1 MANTDVPR
9 QPDAPFDLTILYM
22 EDARSW
28 CEYLFDIF
36 QPYEVYQNSEE
47 ITNFP
52 SHETT
57 LNNIKESRVVI
68 VIVSPVFLD
77 HIDPLLHQYT
87 DQVVALLCGVSVDD
101 LKCIETSIPSSKNW
115 KIVEALSGQRNITQV
130 TLKLLDGMD
139 SDTEELEEGGDYIP
153 MTGPEP
159 EETYLPMEG
168 RIKPTDDIYLPMV
181 GGNIQEPEDEYTTM
195 GDTMAPLVEDVYEPM
210 TSRVPEDTYEIIPSG
225 KGPRMPPGMRAH
237 EFAPKR
243 PAYINEHIKSNT
255 QYSEGTFITPSTV
268 RSGTSE
274 PLFIIFTTLQIS
286 TRPEDLYKALFKS
299 SRGTFNVVAIVVNQC
314 TLRINRLPEGIIRGS
329 VTVEV
334 LHNSKP
340 IATLQLTVQGPMD
353 VMSDLLR
360 TITNPF
366 EFMCE
371 ALNISPADSNTLD
384 NVLFEH
390 CNKHLPHEGAESF
403 HRVYLT
409 TQETE
414 QDSPTSEVP
423 TVLHFAAKY
432 GLKMMCSM
440 LLNLPG
446 AYQAMKT
453 KNCNGDTPSV
463 LAEKSGDESLKE
475 FLENYLELAGS
486 EGIQHPDE
494 IGGAF
499 ETDRPS
505 YVYMTGDVSKKQ
517 HTPYVNKAGIKMKSD
532 YDRPF
537 PVPIPAGSSPFMRD
551 DTIKSLVSGNEN
563 DIYDYYDNQTC
574 NFQRDEDEDD
584 DDENGADYEDLEEQN
599 DDLPPSRLPPKP
611 ASLTS
616 SPSPKEDTEVMGNVR
631 ITPMEELNRTP
642 KSNIDAGIP
651 KDQQALI
658 DLQNMVKNNQLSVED
673 AVSQFKDLQRQ
684 DQLSFRESGTMRDS
698 VAAKKSSSNFNFFKK
713 KKDVFYSFSEIL
725 REKRG
730 QSTFYTGSQ
739 DANGVA
745 ARGAGN
751 VSTPARKLRT
761 RSDPVAVGRDP
772 QWLPSIPERYASKVT
787 THNKLSTSKSVGVG
801 VYDKPR
807 AYQMQDRYVEG
818 VPSPTLSPT
827 AGRTADRF
835 NQHEDLYNRPIST
848 VSTLTSGSRTTTL
861 ASAPNVASLAAA
873 ASSFTLPIFSYDENK
888 TMMAGTGS
896 RNSTLST
903 GSRDSSYGSAAEPEI
918 DESEADPASAPPPSV
933 ARRGGENRKTSKGNA
948 PAAIP
953 TSSKA
958 PAAIPASSAA
968 TGQDHVDYDQLPM
981 PSRDAP
987 PPPRGDVRRSSDP
1000 TSPPPQ
1006 KPRPQPRPQ
1015 PRPRRVP
1022 PQTENR

>member
-848 VSTLTSGSRTTTL
+848 VSTLS
-861 ASAPNVASLAAA
+861 
-873 ASSFTLPIFSYDENK
+873 
-888 TMMAGTGS
+888 TGS

-933 ARRGGENRKTSKGNA
+933 ARRGGENRKTSKGNKRFSTRFENDYIDKPLPPIPSRAKA

>member
-713 KKDVFYSFSEIL
+713 KKEEKIVQIIL
-725 REKRG
+725 
-730 QSTFYTGSQ
+730 
-739 DANGVA
+739 
-745 ARGAGN
+745 
-751 VSTPARKLRT
+751 
-761 RSDPVAVGRDP
+761 P
-772 QWLPSIPERYASKVT
+772 QQHPSINPKPVSPRPVSNISKGGGPPPT
-787 THNKLSTSKSVGVG
+787 SPKPKSATSKSVGVG

-933 ARRGGENRKTSKGNA
+933 ARRGGENRKTSKGNKRFSTRFENDYIDKPLPPIPSRAKA